1 VKKLKWILF
10 SLATTFSSLS
20 LSYDKLEHVYANL
33 LISQSSDQVKVA
45 ANYLYNVPARSPEIL
60 DLTAAVLFQEQKSTH
75 INDDTLAWLAKVLGD
90 SKNYRYSELLLKS
103 SKNSKFPKLRKHS
116 KQALKNLTKSDA
128 ELFNGTGFDF
138 SVVKTE
144 LKNSATPVN
153 KEAFRRFYVGDTGN
167 RVLSEAGTPNRIV
180 VDYVSKH
187 QAWVGRVS
195 HPHIALVYTDLGK
208 IRLDHPGEKG
218 THVVIGRIDLAHQ
231 SSSDDYIASLAET
244 DPSRIRD
251 TAKRMYRAYVD
262 DPEAMELSIK
272 YINENMS
279 KKDKLTVDAMAWLC
293 KVVGQSGASNYYSQ
307 LIHISKNAK
316 SGKLKKYAKKSA
328 ALLPH

>member
-1 VKKLKWILF
+1 MNNSKWILF
-10 SLATTFSSLS
+10 LLLSTFSSLS
-20 LSYDKLEHVYANL
+20 LAYDKLEHVYANL
-33 LISQSSDQVKVA
+33 LISQSSDQVKLA

-60 DLTAAVLFQEQKSTH
+60 DLTAAVLYQQQQKTQ

-90 SKNYRYSELLLKS
+90 SKNYRYSDLLLKS

-116 KQALKNLTKSDA
+116 KQALKNFTKSDT
-128 ELFNGTGFDF
+128 EQFNGIEFNF

-144 LKNSATPVN
+144 LKNSAIPVN
-153 KEAFRRFYVGDTGN
+153 KEGLSNLYVGDTGN
-167 RVLSEAGTPNRIV
+167 RVLSEVGTPDRIV

-208 IRLDHPGEKG
+208 IRLDHPGQKG
-218 THVVIGRIDLAHQ
+218 THVVVGRIDLVHQ

-262 DPEAMELSIK
+262 DPEAMKLSIK

-279 KKDKLTVDAMAWLC
+279 KKDKLSVDAMAWLC
-293 KVVGQSGASNYYSQ
+293 KVVGQSGSSDYYAQ